1 MQKEENQQCN
11 YYTDADF
18 CRNWK
23 IATVHLDRSAIRTMR
38 RNISTAEH
46 KVRSQN

>member
-18 CRNWK
+18 CRNIK
-23 IATVHLDRSAIRTMR
+23 IDTAHLDRSTVKSRTGFV
-38 RNISTAEH
+38 I
-46 KVRSQN
+46 KFVRCKQKQ